1 MKKTIT
7 LRAATLAACIALTC
21 TACGGGSQSAATT
34 NAGSETKQA
43 AQQEKPAQ
51 QEKQTQQEKPAA
63 ENPPTPE
70 NPNGCAL
77 AEQVNNEIPK
87 TAPKVDQWV
96 GIRGVG
102 VPVSS
107 TYGPAKREGDLF
119 TCYQHSPTG
128 ALFAAAYV
136 VPATT
141 VKGFADEWTIPESRI
156 HKEMKAA
163 EATNKPSKS
172 SNFRI
177 TGYQFNYYTPEE
189 TAVNISIEGNTA
201 DGSGNFNVLVSL
213 KWQNGKWNFSPN
225 FAEPMVTP
233 LRAGNSSYIPWGANA
248 S

>member
-96 GIRGVG
+96 GVTGIG

-107 TYGPAKREGDLF
+107 TYGPEKREGDIF

-128 ALFAAAYV
+128 ALFAAAYTI
-136 VPATT
+136 PGTSI
-141 VKGFADEWTIPESRI
+141 KGFADNWTIPGTMVN
-156 HKEMKAA
+156 KEIKKDENKVRPTYGDMK
-163 EATNKPSKS
+163 
-172 SNFRI
+172 I
-177 TGYQFNYYTPEE
+177 IGYSFNYYTPEA
-189 TAVNISIEGNTA
+189 TAINLIVEVHTPNESGVVNAKIPLEW
-201 DGSGNFNVLVSL
+201 D
-213 KWQNGKWNFSPN
+213 NGRWNFAPKDKK
-225 FAEPMVTP
+225 ELVTRVN
-233 LRAGNSSYIPWGANA
+233 LNSISYIPWGPNL
-248 S
+248 

>member
-1 MKKTIT
+1 MKKAIT

-128 ALFAAAYV
+128 ALFAAAYASV
-136 VPATT
+136 ATP
-141 VKGFADEWTIPESRI
+141 VKGFREAWSIPDSFVWNELKKLEGTKAPTRLDGVRI
-156 HKEMKAA
+156 
-163 EATNKPSKS
+163 
-172 SNFRI
+172 I
-177 TGYQFNYYTPEE
+177 GYKFNYYTPEE
-189 TAVNISIEGNTA
+189 ASISLINETQTSN
-201 DGSGNFNVLVSL
+201 GSGAASILITL
-213 KWQNGKWNFSPN
+213 KWHNGRWNFSMDKDTKMVSHISPN
-225 FAEPMVTP
+225 TIEYVKWGP
-233 LRAGNSSYIPWGANA
+233 NS
-248 S
+248 

>member
-96 GIRGVG
+96 DIKGIG
-102 VPVSS
+102 VPTSAI
-107 TYGPAKREGDLF
+107 YGPEKREGDLF

-128 ALFAAAYV
+128 ALFATFYATAGV
-136 VPATT
+136 GRVPGADKAWLSPT
-141 VKGFADEWTIPESRI
+141 VLARVN
-156 HKEMKAA
+156 KA
-163 EATNKPSKS
+163 SKS
-172 SNFRI
+172 DKHQENKTDSSVRI
-177 TGYQFNYYTPEE
+177 IGYRFESYTPEKSVISLAFSVQNRNGE
-189 TAVNISIEGNTA
+189 QAVSMRLPLIWSKDRWLLTE
-201 DGSGNFNVLVSL
+201 DGFG
-213 KWQNGKWNFSPN
+213 
-225 FAEPMVTP
+225 TP
-233 LRAGNSSYIPWGANA
+233 LPLNNLQSFTAWNANT
-248 S
+248 